1 MTTVIL
7 VILMVGLL
15 IDGILNMRQDRNID
29 GIDARLDLLA
39 SQQRKDISALSK
51 QIEKINFQLSEL
63 SNPRGPQVGEELL
76 QRISATEQSINNLVA
91 DLDRSIGTID
101 QVQQRIVEIEVG
113 FQNAIEELRQSR

>member
-39 SQQRKDISALSK
+39 SQQRKDISTLSK
-51 QIEKINFQLSEL
+51 QIERINFQLSEL
-63 SNPRGPQVGEELL
+63 SNPRGPQAGEELL

>member
-1 MTTVIL
+1 MTTIIL
-7 VILMVGLL
+7 TILMIGLV
-15 IDGILNMRQDRNID
+15 IDGILNMRQAKHID
-29 GIDARLDLLA
+29 GMDARIDSLA
-39 SQQRKDISALSK
+39 SQQRKDISGLSK

-63 SNPRGPQVGEELL
+63 SNPRGPQIGEELL
-76 QRISATEQSINNLVA
+76 QRISATEQSINNLMA

>member
-7 VILMVGLL
+7 IILMVGLL
-15 IDGILNMRQDRNID
+15 IDGILNMRQSKHID
-29 GIDARLDLLA
+29 GIDARIDSLA

-51 QIEKINFQLSEL
+51 QIERINFQLSEL
-63 SNPRGPQVGEELL
+63 SNPRGPQVSEEFL
-76 QRISATEQSINNLVA
+76 QRISAVEQSINNLVA

>member
-51 QIEKINFQLSEL
+51 QIERINFQLSEL